1 MGLDIDKILDAPKEE
16 IEQKELER
24 LQELGILSGNIDA
37 LYASGQ
43 DSEDCFIEKCKYNEQ
58 IFLFLKVFI

>member
-1 MGLDIDKILDAPKEE
+1 MGLDIDKIFDAPQEKIEPEE
-16 IEQKELER
+16 LKR
-24 LQELGILSGNIDA
+24 LQKLEILSGNIDA

-43 DSEDCFIEKCKYNEQ
+43 NSEDCFIKKCKYNER

>member
-1 MGLDIDKILDAPKEE
+1 MSLDIDKILKAPMEE
-16 IEQKELER
+16 IEQKDLKR
-24 LQELGILSGNIDA
+24 FQELGILSGNIDA